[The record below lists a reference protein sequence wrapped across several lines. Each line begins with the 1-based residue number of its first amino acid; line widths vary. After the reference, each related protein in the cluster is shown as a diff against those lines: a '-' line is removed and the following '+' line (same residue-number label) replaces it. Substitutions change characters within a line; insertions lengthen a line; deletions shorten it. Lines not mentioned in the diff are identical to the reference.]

1 MKRFITYLLMVAGV
15 GLSAVSC
22 YEDKSKLQTEDIP
35 LIEIEVP
42 EAIATSLTVVHGSQ
56 LDVEGL
62 RFRKAGVENPEG
74 LRFEWTVSTTAND
87 VVPVVLAT
95 TEEFHEVID
104 LPISSS
110 GYLFVLTVTD
120 PEYGLQSQY
129 KWDLFVTA
137 QYGEGILV
145 GYTTDGTTSDVGLIM
160 HPKLTE
166 QYAGESAGTIQK
178 GLIESANGEP
188 FPSLI
193 THLLYTYAKSN
204 GQNIFWA
211 ATQDDLMRIETD
223 YYEILAHKDDVFVYP
238 PEVFN
243 VQQMVSTYQ
252 CTMILNDGDIY
263 EEMLSRDRL
272 STPISETVG
281 MSVDNC
287 VFSSH
292 SASSYT
298 RSPST
303 IFYDKVQGKFCYGRN
318 TTFGVCPSVGGTP
331 FDPGNAPGL
340 NSVAGGISVDA
351 TTHVMLMRDDA
362 DNKYRIYS
370 FGNVSALSS
379 VKPPTAKFIYDLP
392 DALAP
397 YLEKTVSIFF
407 SLREPVLYV
416 ATPEAIYKTIF
427 ETGSVQFDENPV
439 YEAPAGE
446 HITLARLYLQG
457 FFAME
462 NNDDN
467 ASLEWNSRAVVVV
480 TSKDDMNDRIH
491 VVPQINYG
499 SGQLDA
505 ANELVFDGFGKILE
519 YTVVGLYK

>member
-166 QYAGESAGTIQK
+166 QYAGEPAGTIQK

-238 PEVFN
+238 PEVLN
-243 VQQMVSTYQ
+243 VQQLVNTYQ

-281 MSVDNC
+281 MSVNNC

-292 SASSYT
+292 STGLST
-298 RSPST
+298 RRPST
-303 IFYDKVQGKFCYGRN
+303 VFYDKAQGAFCYGHN
-318 TTFGVCPSVGGTP
+318 TSFAVCPSVGGSP

-351 TTHVMLMRDDA
+351 TTHVMLMRADA

-370 FGNVSALSS
+370 FGNVSSTS
-379 VKPPTAKFIYDLP
+379 TPPTAKFIYELP

-397 YLEKTVSIFF
+397 CLEKAVSIFF

-457 FFAME
+457 YFAME
-462 NNDDN
+462 NYDQN

-499 SGQLDA
+499 SGQLDT

>member
-1 MKRFITYLLMVAGV
+1 MKRFIINLLIVAGV
-15 GLSAVSC
+15 GLSAAAC

-35 LIEIEVP
+35 LIEIVVP
-42 EAIATSLTVVHGSQ
+42 EAIATNLTVVHGSQ

-74 LRFEWTVSTTAND
+74 LQYEWTVSTKDND

-104 LPISSS
+104 LPISSY

-145 GYTTDGTTSDVGLIM
+145 GYTTDGKTSDVGLIM

-166 QYAGESAGTIQK
+166 QYAGEPDGTIKK

-223 YYEILAHKDDVFVYP
+223 YYEILAHKNDVFVYP
-238 PEVFN
+238 PEVLN
-243 VQQMVSTYQ
+243 VQQLVNTYQ

-263 EEMLSRDRL
+263 EELLSRDRL

-281 MSVDNC
+281 MTVDNG

-292 SASSYT
+292 SAPGST
-298 RSPST
+298 RRPST
-303 IFYDKVQGKFCYGRN
+303 VFYDKVQGKFCYGHN
-318 TTFGVCPSVGGTP
+318 TAFAVCPSVGGTP

-340 NSVAGGISVDA
+340 SSVAGGISVDA
-351 TTHVMLMRDDA
+351 STHVMLMKTESDG
-362 DNKYRIYS
+362 KYWIYS
-370 FGNVSALSS
+370 FGNVSSTS
-379 VKPPTAKFIYDLP
+379 KPPTAKLIYELP

-397 YLEKTVSIFF
+397 YLEKAVSIFF
-407 SLREPVLYV
+407 SLRDPVLYV

-427 ETGSVQFDENPV
+427 ETGSVQFDANPV

-446 HITLARLYLQG
+446 QITLARLYLQG
-457 FFAME
+457 YFAME
-462 NNDDN
+462 NYESN
-467 ASLEWNSRAVVVV
+467 ATLEWSSRAVVVV
-480 TSKDDMNDRIH
+480 TSKNDMNDRIH

-505 ANELVFDGFGKILE
+505 ASELVFDGFGKILD